1 MAEARA
7 SIVFCDDYREEV
19 HGKFSLMGLYAGYL
33 GLPAPRSELPKL
45 CVVTMFELPR
55 LAQYPKIS
63 VSVDWA
69 QQTVSFDL
77 DTQALTRAPSPPPGA
92 PVDRIWISVPAQAVL
107 ISLEAGQT
115 LSATAS
121 FGDTVLA
128 HAQLAVVHNER
139 LDLQPGS

>member
-1 MAEARA
+1 MTEARA

-19 HGKFSLMGLYAGYL
+19 NGKFSLMGLYSGYL

-69 QQTVSFDL
+69 QQTTSFDL
-77 DTQALTRAPSPPPGA
+77 DVQALTRAPAPPPGA
-92 PVDRIWISVPAQAVL
+92 PTDRIWISIPAQGVL
-107 ISLEAGQT
+107 IPLEAGQT
-115 LSATAS
+115 LSATAH
-121 FGDTVLA
+121 FGNAVLA
-128 HAQLAVVHNER
+128 QAKLAVVHNEK
-139 LDLQPGS
+139 LDLQMA